1 MLLLLLLLTLLLLL
15 SLLLLSILLLS
26 PSSIYLKS
34 TKYKMF
40 AICKWKYNTNGK
52 SYKITK
58 VHLEHSSESA
68 KLNIYIY
75 NIYNSWILFQLN

>member
-1 MLLLLLLLTLLLLL
+1 
-15 SLLLLSILLLS
+15 
-26 PSSIYLKS
+26 
-34 TKYKMF
+34 MF
-40 AICKWKYNTNGK
+40 AICKSKYNTNGK

-75 NIYNSWILFQLN
+75 NIYNS